1 MHLKMR
7 KTKFSYILSLFLIGS
22 AGILAQNNTSSP
34 YSRFGYGELNDNV
47 PGAYRALGGV
57 GIGMRSNKVINP
69 SQPAS
74 YTVVDSTTF
83 MFDLAASAMW
93 DQYKDASGVRNKANG
108 NLEYLSLQ
116 FPIWK
121 QHIAMSLGFMP
132 YSMVGY
138 DFSLRDSINS
148 DYHYSK
154 NYSGE
159 GGISEIYGGLSFN
172 ICDWFALG
180 ANIYYM
186 FGHVSNSRSVIF
198 SESLNPVSQSSE
210 LTISDVRFRYGAQ
223 FFHKFEK
230 HAFALGGIFEYKSAV
245 NGQYML
251 TESTTA
257 DTVANDSTLLS
268 DWPTTWGVGFSYTY
282 ANRLTLAA
290 DYTTYYWAGA
300 RYYDSSVHLLNRSKL
315 SVGVE
320 YVHNP
325 IGRRYIDHMPWRV
338 GFSMADA
345 YLQSI
350 PGRDYSVSIGT
361 AFPLHNVGTVINTTL
376 EYGHR
381 GKSGVLQENY
391 LRFTINASI
400 SENWF
405 FKRRL

>member
-1 MHLKMR
+1 MR
-7 KTKFSYILSLFLIGS
+7 ISKYIFLLSLSLFVSMG
-22 AGILAQNNTSSP
+22 ALAQNNTSSP

-69 SQPAS
+69 AQPAS

-83 MFDLAASAMW
+83 MFDLAASVMW
-93 DQYKDASGVRNKANG
+93 DQYEDASGVRNKANG
-108 NLEYLSLQ
+108 NLEYLSIQ

-121 QHIAMSLGFMP
+121 KHIAMSLGFMP

-138 DFSLRDSINS
+138 SFSMSDSINS

-154 NYSGE
+154 SYAGE
-159 GGISEIYGGLSFN
+159 GGISELYGGLSFN

-186 FGHVSNSRSVIF
+186 FGSVSNYRSVLF
-198 SESLNPVSQSSE
+198 TESLNSISQSSVM
-210 LTISDVRFRYGAQ
+210 TVSDVRFRYGAQ
-223 FFHKFEK
+223 FFHQFEK
-230 HAFALGGIFEYKSAV
+230 HSFAVGAIFENKSALR
-245 NGQYML
+245 GQYML

-257 DTVANDSTLLS
+257 DTVANDSSILS
-268 DWPTTWGVGFSYTY
+268 DWPMTWGVGVSYTY

-290 DYTTYYWAGA
+290 DYTTYCWADA
-300 RYYDSSVHLLNRSKL
+300 RYYDTSVNLRNRSKL

-325 IGRRYIDHMPWRV
+325 SGRRYVDHMPWRL
-338 GFSMADA
+338 GFSMADS
-345 YLQSI
+345 YVKTI
-350 PGRDYSVSIGT
+350 PGRDYTVSIGT
-361 AFPLHNVGTVINTTL
+361 AFPLHNVGTIINTTL

-381 GKSGVLQENY
+381 GSANILQENY
-391 LRFTINASI
+391 LKFTINASI